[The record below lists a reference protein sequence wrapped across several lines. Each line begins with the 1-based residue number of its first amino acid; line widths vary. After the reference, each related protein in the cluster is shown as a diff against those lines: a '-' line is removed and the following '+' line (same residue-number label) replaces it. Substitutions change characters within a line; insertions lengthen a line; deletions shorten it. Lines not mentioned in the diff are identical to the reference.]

1 MLTELDRSV
10 IIAIAS
16 GFTGGFSQAVLD
28 YFLCVKIDKQI
39 RSFKDSIPIGLFFGV
54 CMGIILGVITSVQFS
69 WDITTSLAEIDK
81 YNILIGFVLLLNPIF
96 NRLFLSLFRKQSP
109 NNN

>member
-10 IIAIAS
+10 FIAIS
-16 GFTGGFSQAVLD
+16 CGFIGGFSQSVLD
-28 YFLCVKIDKQI
+28 YFLSIKIDKQI

-69 WDITTSLAEIDK
+69 WDITTSLAEINR
-81 YNILIGFVLLLNPIF
+81 YNILIGFVLLLNPLF
-96 NRLFLSLFRKQSP
+96 NRLFVKLFQKKES
-109 NNN
+109 NNS